1 MNTVVPPLAVLLD
14 CALGDPRWMPHPV
27 RGIGRLATFT
37 EKLARG
43 SLGDRVGS
51 GLLATLLVL
60 VAVGLIAFTLV
71 LVASWHGSKVEG
83 VVGAI
88 LIWTTIA
95 PRDLYAHSEAVRR
108 ALADGDLEDARRKV
122 GRIVGRDTDELS
134 EAEVV
139 RAAVESVAESTLDAM
154 VAPLFYA
161 ALTDPVGAM
170 LYRAVNTLDSMWGY
184 RNDRYLT
191 FGRFA
196 ARLDDVLNYVPARI
210 NAVVLCVA
218 AAIVTGRGRSAWRI
232 LRRDGRNHTS
242 PKAGLSEAAVAGAL
256 DVRLGG
262 TNSYFGKPSYKL
274 TIGDDVVPLVAEH
287 IRVANRMMF
296 WTTGLLTAAISIAPF
311 ISEQ

>member
-108 ALADGDLEDARRKV
+108 ALADGDLE
-122 GRIVGRDTDELS
+122 LS
-134 EAEVV
+134 
-139 RAAVESVAESTLDAM
+139 L
-154 VAPLFYA
+154 
-161 ALTDPVGAM
+161 
-170 LYRAVNTLDSMWGY
+170 
-184 RNDRYLT
+184 
-191 FGRFA
+191 
-196 ARLDDVLNYVPARI
+196 I
-210 NAVVLCVA
+210 
-218 AAIVTGRGRSAWRI
+218 
-232 LRRDGRNHTS
+232 
-242 PKAGLSEAAVAGAL
+242 
-256 DVRLGG
+256 
-262 TNSYFGKPSYKL
+262 
-274 TIGDDVVPLVAEH
+274 H
-287 IRVANRMMF
+287 I
-296 WTTGLLTAAISIAPF
+296 
-311 ISEQ
+311 